1 MPAARVNI
9 RELKARLSHY
19 LRLTKSGQVVEIRE
33 RGRPIGHI
41 IPVDAPLEERIE
53 AMARSGLVRWNG
65 KRLPPR
71 PPVVQ
76 TKEGQSVADLLVE
89 DRA

>member
-1 MPAARVNI
+1 MPTPAVNI

-33 RGRPIGHI
+33 RGRPIGRI
-41 IPVDAPLEERIE
+41 IPTVAPLEDRIDV
-53 AMARSGLVRWNG
+53 MVHSGLVKWNR

-71 PPVVQ
+71 APVVQ
-76 TKEGQSVADLLVE
+76 AKGQKTVADLLIE
-89 DRA
+89 DRE

>member
-1 MPAARVNI
+1 MPASSVNI
-9 RELKARLSHY
+9 RELKARLSYY

-41 IPVDAPLEERIE
+41 IPIVAPLEERIE
-53 AMARSGLVRWNG
+53 VMMRSGLVRWNR

-71 PPVVQ
+71 SPVAQ
-76 TKEGQSVADLLVE
+76 AKGGKSVADLLVE
-89 DRA
+89 DRE